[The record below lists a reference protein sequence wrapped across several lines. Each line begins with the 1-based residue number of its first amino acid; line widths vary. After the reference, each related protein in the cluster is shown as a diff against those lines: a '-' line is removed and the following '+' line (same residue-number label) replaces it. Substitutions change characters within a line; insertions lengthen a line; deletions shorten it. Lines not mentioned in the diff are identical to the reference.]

1 MVIKISLV
9 DEGGGGIGTG
19 VVVED
24 LGLIESTLSV
34 TLPVLVTT
42 EPAVAVVVFVVVVIR
57 VML

>member
-34 TLPVLVTT
+34 TLPVLVMT
-42 EPAVAVVVFVVVVIR
+42 EPAVAFVVFVGVVIR